1 MQMQAR
7 AAPLYS
13 RSPWYFSLLLL
24 TAFAGFFPSYYARL
38 GDARAL
44 HHFHGA
50 TATLWIAL
58 LIGQGWLMRR
68 KQVALHRS
76 IGKAS
81 LLLVPLFAISG
92 LMIVHDMLTRDSGFA
107 RTFGPRLSF
116 IDISSVAWFVFAYCM
131 ALHFRRDMPLHARF
145 MASTALPLLPPA
157 LSRLV
162 GGVVPGV
169 SSFDMALHIAFIVSE
184 LIVAALLLHDRKLGK
199 MRAPYLLLLA
209 LLLLQQASFAWA
221 MKLAPWR
228 AVVAWIQLW

>member
-1 MQMQAR
+1 MQAR

-24 TAFAGFFPSYYARL
+24 TAFAGFFPSYYSRL

-44 HHFHGA
+44 HHFHA
-50 TATLWIAL
+50 IMATLWMLL
-58 LIGQGWLMRR
+58 LIGQGWLMRQ
-68 KQVALHRS
+68 KKVALHRS
-76 IGKAS
+76 VGKVS
-81 LLLVPLFAISG
+81 LVLVPLFAASG

-107 RTFGPRLSF
+107 RAFGPRLAF

-131 ALHFRRDMPLHARF
+131 ALHYRREMALHARF

-169 SSFDMALHIAFIVSE
+169 SSFDMALHIAFAAAE
-184 LIVAALLLHDRKLGK
+184 LIVLALLLHDRKFGK
-199 MRAPYLLLLA
+199 MRAPYLLLMA
-209 LLLLQQASFAWA
+209 VLLVQQASFVVS
-221 MKLAPWR
+221 MQLAPWR
-228 AVVAWIQLW
+228 AVVGWIQAI